1 MAFDLSGNVEILRIV
16 ELLTKVLSSG
26 DLANYYVAID
36 NGNDSDTKRVSL
48 ADILAFVT
56 GGGTSFADNVFEIFS
71 VGDSSKKINFSA
83 SSISTSTTI
92 TLTVPDI
99 SGLIAVAGMTNAFS
113 FGGQA
118 HGGNSVEAF
127 SASKTFDAED
137 GNNQEMDV
145 TAATT
150 IGITNELPG
159 TYIFTLEIDSGAS
172 PAITVGASFGTLAND
187 GAALSDVDDD
197 INVITLVVRPNA
209 TKYYTITTVT
219 P

>member
-1 MAFDLSGNVEILRIV
+1 MAFDLSGNVEILRII
-16 ELLTKVLSSG
+16 ELLTKVLAPT

-36 NGNDSDTKRVSL
+36 NPDDDDTKRVSL
-48 ADILAFVT
+48 ASVLAFVV
-56 GGGTSFADNVFEIFS
+56 GGGTAFNDSVFEIFNNA
-71 VGDSSKKINFSA
+71 DNSKKINFSA

-99 SGLIAVAGMTNAFS
+99 SGLIAVAEMVNAFS

-118 HGGNSVEAF
+118 HGGNNIRTF
-127 SASKTFDAED
+127 SASTTFNADD
-137 GNNQEMDV
+137 GNNQSMVV

-159 TYIFTLEIDSGAS
+159 IYVFTLEIDSVAS
-172 PAITVGASFGTLAND
+172 PAITIGASFGDPANNN
-187 GAALSDVDDD
+187 ATISDVDND
-197 INVITLVVRPNA
+197 INLITLVVRPGGG
-209 TKYYTITTVT
+209 KYYTITTIT